1 VRQQQQC
8 HQHDAAAR
16 VVQALQVQ
24 LQHHM
29 GAGTSHDAHVQQQ
42 QQQQPPWQYHQD
54 SHSSSNTVL
63 QAVPE
68 ETAAHASSGRSQ
80 PWPAQQQLVAA
91 STNAAVQ
98 VQHVSSSSSVSPG
111 QHSAC
116 NVSQQQQQQHQGLDE
131 GYCLQLMTVERCS
144 RLWFHLHRAWVGAHM
159 RAALAAAEAPGDIGW
174 DGWDTLH
181 GPWCCISCC
190 LLKPNARIWQ
200 LAVAPVACCAC
211 SSETSRSAAA
221 EL

>member
-1 VRQQQQC
+1 MNDSRGDDIRTSCIGIYPKQRQQQHPAGSVQHCPAQQHVRQQQQC
-8 HQHDAAAR
+8 NQHDAAAR

-42 QQQQPPWQYHQD
+42 PQPPWQYHQD

-68 ETAAHASSGRSQ
+68 ETAAHASTGRSQ
-80 PWPAQQQLVAA
+80 PWPAQQQLVA
-91 STNAAVQ
+91 SPTNAAVQ
-98 VQHVSSSSSVSPG
+98 VQHVSSSSSVTPG

-116 NVSQQQQQQHQGLDE
+116 NLSQQPHQGLDE

-159 RAALAAAEAPGDIGW
+159 RAALAAAGAPGDTGC
-174 DGWDTLH
+174 G
-181 GPWCCISCC
+181 GC
-190 LLKPNARIWQ
+190 
-200 LAVAPVACCAC
+200 
-211 SSETSRSAAA
+211 
-221 EL
+221 